1 MIGVIDAKSGNLGSL
16 KNALNFQ
23 DIKFKIINESS
34 QISKFN
40 KIILPGVG
48 AFINLKKN
56 LIDLDLY
63 NSLKD
68 FINNDKNFFLG
79 ICIGMQILL
88 TKGTEE
94 QETEGFDFIKGK
106 VINFNKIKNVK
117 TPNINWL
124 NIEKQND
131 SNILNN
137 ISDAD
142 FYFLHSYFCQV
153 EDEKFVI
160 AKTKYRGIEFPSI
173 IQKNNIFGIQFHPE
187 KSRIQ
192 GLKILKNFSN
202 L

>member
-1 MIGVIDAKSGNLGSL
+1 MIVNTRKKVL
-16 KNALNFQ
+16 KLLQ
-23 DIKFKIINESS
+23 E
-34 QISKFN
+34 
-40 KIILPGVG
+40 
-48 AFINLKKN
+48 KK
-56 LIDLDLY
+56 
-63 NSLKD
+63 KD
-68 FINNDKNFFLG
+68 YIQWCQQHQLQMKNNDTYTHAP
-79 ICIGMQILL
+79 ITLL
-88 TKGTEE
+88 PSPWSKKVYDETKLL
-94 QETEGFDFIKGK
+94 QPVF
-106 VINFNKIKNVK
+106 
-117 TPNINWL
+117 
-124 NIEKQND
+124 